1 MRTNKKL
8 IILTALCLIL
18 TVFLSIY
25 LIGCNSLLT
34 NTPKKQQSQ
43 TPASFVTLD
52 INPSIVF
59 VLDQNGIVM
68 SAAGANH
75 DGKVLLF
82 EEDGI
87 VGATLESAISNITTL
102 AIEYGY
108 LTSENCNVGI
118 SVVSDD
124 SSILQ
129 NVKDNIQSACDSSQL
144 SINFFQNTD
153 LALEQ
158 ELAILKSNYPDNTAI
173 QSLDISHLRLAK
185 SALKNNENIEDVC
198 ALSVDDLLARVNEIQ
213 SDALSKFDL
222 SYTSMVEKAQYL
234 FDNACCTLENGLRV
248 IYYYDNL
255 NGLFD
260 LVGVQKVYNA
270 LEYTLAKA
278 SKLTL
283 EYFKTCLEMRTISTQ
298 YSLSVEQATSIAESL
313 DVPLDEFIAK
323 THASTQ
329 DGLLVIE
336 GCDISS
342 YINTLYRNATSEA
355 ANDIKEAYLSIYSVL
370 DDVSKQAEDGDA
382 AIDLLLDGFNAAI
395 TQVPLGSSILSAFSD
410 KISMLLNVFIPSDI
424 NLSSKDSIQTAIDG
438 LDTIISQLEQE
449 IASYQDAQ
457 EFSAYCENNDLAQII
472 ASLRNALTDDLSEIK
487 QTAIDALRLEKS
499 NRLN

>member
-52 INPSIVF
+52 INPSIEF

-68 SAAGANH
+68 SVAGANH

-118 SVVSDD
+118 SIVSDD

-129 NVKDNIQSACDSSQL
+129 NVKDNIQSACDLSQL

-158 ELAILKSNYPDNTAI
+158 ELATLKSQHPDNAAI

-185 SALKNNENIEDVC
+185 SAIKNNEDIEDVC
-198 ALSVDDLLARVNEIQ
+198 TLPIDELLSRVNEIQ
-213 SDALSKFDL
+213 SDALSKFDS
-222 SYTSMVEKAQYL
+222 SYTSLVEKTQYL

-255 NGLFD
+255 NGLF
-260 LVGVQKVYNA
+260 GVQKVYNA

-283 EYFKTCLEMRTISTQ
+283 EYFKTCLELKTISTQ
-298 YSLSVEQATSIAESL
+298 YSLSVEQATSIAQSL
-313 DVPLDEFIAK
+313 DVTLDEFIAK

-329 DGLLVIE
+329 DGALVID

-342 YINTLYRNATSEA
+342 YINTLYRSATAET
-355 ANDIKEAYLSIYSVL
+355 ANDIKEAYLSISTVL
-370 DDVSKQAEDGDA
+370 DDVSNQSTDSTA
-382 AIDLLLDGFNAAI
+382 AIDLLLDGFTDAI
-395 TQVPLGSSILSAFSD
+395 AQVPLGSSILSAFSD
-410 KISMLLNVFIPSDI
+410 KISMLLNVFIPSDV
-424 NLSSKDSIQTAIDG
+424 NLSSKDSIQKAIDD
-438 LDTIISQLEQE
+438 LDTTISQLEQE
-449 IASYQDAQ
+449 IASYQDEQ
-457 EFSAYCENNDLAQII
+457 EFSAYCENSNLAQTI

-487 QTAIDALRLEKS
+487 QSAIDTFRLEKS